1 MHRCADRASSS
12 LSQSARDLNLL
23 TVNYELPPQ
32 GGGAGVVM
40 FNLIDALRTIPGVQQ
55 TVLCGWDHRLGEP
68 ASLPG
73 VALDTVPV
81 TRRSIHQTGLRAIL
95 EFLVRGSA
103 RLRRYDSSRYDLVHF
118 HFSIPTGLLSA
129 VVPRKPYVC
138 SLHGIDVP
146 GFVQEEAELFQKL
159 TAPLNRRILRGAA
172 RLFAPSMQIARM
184 ILDVCP
190 HAKIEVI
197 PHGVEADLFV
207 PKQIYP
213 TRARRFVTIARLTP
227 WKRVERL
234 VSAVIELGKKYPDA
248 TLDIYG
254 EGEQRA
260 QIEALIREA
269 EAGDRITLH
278 GFSPKDILRQSLKD
292 YDAFV
297 LPSISEA
304 FGVVFLEAMAA
315 GLPVVGFDYGGPAEI
330 ITEGVDGLLVKHDS
344 DDALVEALDKL
355 ASEPG
360 LAAEMGRNARTAAIE
375 RFSWHAIANR
385 YLAAYEDVVASTR
398 S

>member
-1 MHRCADRASSS
+1 M
-12 LSQSARDLNLL
+12 NLL
-23 TVNYELPPQ
+23 TINYELPPQ

-68 ASLPG
+68 TSLPG
-73 VALDTVPV
+73 VVLDTVPV
-81 TRRSIHQTGLRAIL
+81 ARRSIHQTGLRAIL
-95 EFLVRGSA
+95 EFLVRGSG
-103 RLRRYDSSRYDLVHF
+103 RLRRYDPSRYDLVHF

-129 VVPRKPYVC
+129 AMPRKPYVC

-146 GFVQEEAELFQKL
+146 GFVQEEAQLFQKL

-184 ILDVCP
+184 VLAVCP
-190 HAKIEVI
+190 HARIEVI
-197 PHGVEADLFV
+197 PHGVEAELFV

-213 TRARRFVTIARLTP
+213 MHARRFVTIARLTP

-234 VSAVIELGKKYPDA
+234 VSAVIELGKTYSDV

-260 QIEALIREA
+260 QIEALILA
-269 EAGDRITLH
+269 AGAGDRITLH
-278 GFSPKDILRQSLKD
+278 GFSPKNVLRESLKD

-344 DDALVEALDKL
+344 DAALVEVLHKL

-360 LAAEMGRNARTAAIE
+360 LAAEMGRNARTAAVE

-385 YLAAYEDVVASTR
+385 YLMAYEDVVASAR
-398 S
+398 A